1 MTSKHQ
7 RIALLFALLCAPAV
21 YAQVA
26 AHNSQPRQVPLLPR
40 DLEIELALSA
50 APAHLR
56 DGATVLVLGPTGFT
70 KAQEGTNKFTCIV
83 TRAGGDLFPVC
94 YDEEGT
100 RTVLPVDLDDV
111 KLRMQGLSGS
121 EVDRQIAEGY
131 KNGLYRAPARPG
143 ISYMLSP
150 IRYKIDE
157 QGRIVRS
164 TPNPHMMFYAPYLSD
179 ADIGGVRGSGA
190 FINQVGPHGMMIVP
204 VGKTEREA
212 ILKQS
217 QGLTEKVEHLI
228 GYTPPS
234 TGGQ

>member
-1 MTSKHQ
+1 MTHKHQ
-7 RIALLFALLCAPAV
+7 KIAFVLALLFAPGV
-21 YAQVA
+21 HAQVA

-56 DGATVLVLGPTGFT
+56 NGATVLVLEPGGFV
-70 KAQEGTNKFTCIV
+70 KAKEGTNKFTCIV
-83 TRAGGDLFPVC
+83 TRAGGDVFPVC

-100 RTVLPVDLDDV
+100 RSVLPVDFDDV
-111 KLRMQGLSGS
+111 KLRMQGLSTS

-131 KNGLYRAPARPG
+131 KSGLYRAPSRPG

-157 QGRIVRS
+157 QGHIVKN

-204 VGKTEREA
+204 VGKTERET
-212 ILKQS
+212 ILKES
-217 QGLTEKVEHLI
+217 QGLTEKIEHLI
-228 GYTPPS
+228 RYTAPA